1 MTDPGYSERSSEY
14 SGANAPKY
22 DLDEYLDELGA
33 LAFTLHAKG
42 HSGDARNVENAIHD
56 LRVLAELRQ
65 MQDEPIETMK
75 EIPPMMVEVL
85 LTKAER
91 RVDERSQQQ
100 GGTNGTNET
109 QV

>member
-1 MTDPGYSERSSEY
+1 V
-14 SGANAPKY
+14 K
-22 DLDEYLDELGA
+22 LG
-33 LAFTLHAKG
+33 TV
-42 HSGDARNVENAIHD
+42 RD

-91 RVDERSQQQ
+91 RVDEQEKVA
-100 GGTNGTNET
+100 G
-109 QV
+109 